1 MPWCRDVARVGLL
14 MSTLVACRDS
24 TTPTAPS
31 PPAAPTAVPTG
42 STGPVGIVFLDASP
56 APGATVTGCG
66 TTVSGCR
73 NRLSMR
79 FSLRAQEAG
88 PVLGVRVFL
97 HATNLVA
104 CLIAD
109 VGPFDLARGEV
120 RELAVVFAQA
130 EGCGVPLTIANM
142 ALVVEG
148 PGQVASRQTWSVSYA
163 FTP

>member
-1 MPWCRDVARVGLL
+1 MHWCRESARVGVLAF
-14 MSTLVACRDS
+14 TLVACRDS
-24 TTPTAPS
+24 TTPTTPS
-31 PPAAPTAVPTG
+31 PPPTATAVPTG

-56 APGATVTGCG
+56 PPGATITGCG
-66 TTVSGCR
+66 TTASGCR

-97 HATNLVA
+97 HATNQVA

-109 VGPFDLARGEV
+109 VGPLDLARSEV
-120 RELAVVFAQA
+120 RELAVVFDQA
-130 EGCGVPLTIANM
+130 EGCGVPFTIANM

-148 PGQVASRQTWSVSYA
+148 PGQVASRQTWSISYTFA
-163 FTP
+163 R